1 MVGATR
7 IELAFT
13 PRDVPPVHKR
23 SLIISKTE
31 FKRMVGATRIELAT
45 SRPPDVRATTAPSP
59 ELILNIWSGRPDL
72 NWRPRSPEPRA
83 LPTAPRP
90 DIFILSRK
98 PQTLLKSNYGIQ

>member
-1 MVGATR
+1 MVWATR
-7 IELAFT
+7 FELAFT
-13 PRDVPPVHKR
+13 PWDVPPVP
-23 SLIISKTE
+23 SLKS
-31 FKRMVGATRIELAT
+31 V
-45 SRPPDVRATTAPSP
+45 SN
-59 ELILNIWSGRPDL
+59 ILQWSGRPDL